1 MLTINLIIILL
12 SMPIN
17 EEGTNML
24 DNMLEY
30 KVVVVGDKGV
40 GKSALVRRFCTDQF
54 VEVNILESIEPNDYL
69 DFFRSFQ
76 CCRMFKIRKSILL
89 EAEELSLAYL
99 SSVTTAL
106 SVPIQK

>member
-12 SMPIN
+12 SMSIK
-17 EEGTNML
+17 EEVT

-54 VEVNILESIEPNDYL
+54 VKVNIYGIQTTKY
-69 DFFRSFQ
+69 
-76 CCRMFKIRKSILL
+76 MFSGVFNFAKCSKS
-89 EAEELSLAYL
+89 ENPFYWK
-99 SSVTTAL
+99 
-106 SVPIQK
+106 QKN